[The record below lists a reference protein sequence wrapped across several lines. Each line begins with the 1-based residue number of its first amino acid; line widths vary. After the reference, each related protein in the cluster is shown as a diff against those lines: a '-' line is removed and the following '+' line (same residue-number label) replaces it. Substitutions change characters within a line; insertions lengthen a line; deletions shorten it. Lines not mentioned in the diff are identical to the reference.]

1 MKYLL
6 LLAPFAVIGL
16 AFLPNVFIQRA
27 KRRDSVEAVDE
38 FRSTLPVD
46 DTVVLQLDL
55 EEEDLDAKWGTYWSN
70 SRAEENALRADLN
83 DWVGWAAAL
92 EEGFALECDRIIKQF
107 AMDALVLQAES
118 ASRRGGWKNDLDRR
132 SDVIVANSD
141 HSVSKLNYQLKVEV
155 AECTATQWS
164 KEDALELAKLLSAEE
179 VNS

>member
-6 LLAPFAVIGL
+6 LLTPFVVVGL

-27 KRRDSVEAVDE
+27 KRRDSVQAVDE

-46 DTVVLQLDL
+46 DTVVLQLDP
-55 EEEDLDAKWGTYWSN
+55 EEVDLDAKWNVYWSN

-83 DWVGWAAAL
+83 DYVGWAASL
-92 EEGFALECDRIIKQF
+92 EDRFALECDRIIKQF

-141 HSVSKLNYQLKVEV
+141 HSVAKLNHQLKVEV
-155 AECTATQWS
+155 AECTETGSWNEETERELTQ
-164 KEDALELAKLLSAEE
+164 LLNEE
-179 VNS
+179 VRV